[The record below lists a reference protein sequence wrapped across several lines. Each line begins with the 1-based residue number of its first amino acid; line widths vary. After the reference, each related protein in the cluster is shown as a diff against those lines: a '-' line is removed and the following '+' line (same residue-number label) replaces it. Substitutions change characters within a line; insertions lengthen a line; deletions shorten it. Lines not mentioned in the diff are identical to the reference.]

1 MPSQNGAQTLSGSN
15 PSDLNTLHA
24 PAEEHSWF
32 GRGARALEE
41 ILTAKLGD
49 K

>member
-15 PSDLNTLHA
+15 PSDLNALLA
-24 PAEEHSWF
+24 PADEHSWF

-41 ILTAKLGD
+41 ILTPKLGD